1 MGRTTG
7 VVQTSSGRCCAG
19 GVIAVDGAA
28 ADRIF
33 NRSMIEK
40 AFCGAGVQIGVSI
53 DSATKQMMQN
63 GKGDGPKQFR
73 QIHERTANPNN
84 SFDHVL

>member
-7 VVQTSSGRCCAG
+7 VVQTSSVRYCAG
-19 GVIAVDGAA
+19 GVIAVRGDA

-33 NRSMIEK
+33 NRSMIQK
-40 AFCGAGVQIGVSI
+40 AFCGAGIQLGVSI
-53 DSATKQMMQN
+53 DSATKQMRQN

-73 QIHERTANPNN
+73 QIHERTANPN
-84 SFDHVL
+84 SPFDHVL